1 MAKKIHNSN
10 SFELCYLRHKYLEK
24 ANINPD
30 SAELTPFYAI
40 INKVSGKNYSTY
52 KKLFYSVGIEYDDVV
67 AVGKAHLI
75 SFLGLFQIEKD
86 PKKFDAFV
94 AKFLEK
100 NSHTPVDVD
109 ILDKNKA
116 IFTIFLKQRMEDLV
130 RICRQKVRNVRG
142 VPIETTHSY
151 FGPIVPKVR
160 NEEIHIKYEKLG
172 LKKLDPAIFR
182 AIKKKVKP
190 QNDLHFFFNG
200 NWYITIPTNNRA
212 LEQIDFLTADQDPRD
227 QFHNKNPE
235 ELIIM
240 SESNK
245 SWEWKN
251 RKFKKIP
258 SLEKIAMLRSF
269 LELNQGSKIFENEIE
284 TAQKKLEWL
293 ENG

>member
-1 MAKKIHNSN
+1 MTKKIHNSSN
-10 SFELCYLRHKYLEK
+10 FEFCYLRHQYLRK
-24 ANINPD
+24 VDINPD
-30 SAELTPFYAI
+30 SSELIPFYPI
-40 INKVSGKNYSTY
+40 INKISGKNYSTY
-52 KKLFYSVGIEYDDVV
+52 RKLFYSVGIEYDDVV

-94 AKFLEK
+94 EKFVEK
-100 NSHTPVDVD
+100 NSYIPAETD

-151 FGPIVPKVR
+151 FGPIVPKAR
-160 NEEIHIKYEKLG
+160 PEEIHAKYESLG
-172 LKKLDPAIFR
+172 LKKLDPAVFR

-190 QNDLHFFFNG
+190 QNDLYFFYNG

-212 LEQIDFLTADQDPRD
+212 LEHVDLLVADQDPRD
-227 QFHNKNPE
+227 QTHNKNPE

-251 RKFKKIP
+251 RKFKKTP
-258 SLEKIAMLRSF
+258 SNEKISMLRSF
-269 LELNQGSKIFENEIE
+269 LELNQGSKIFDNEIE
-284 TAQKKLEWL
+284 TAKKKLEWL